1 MKIQVRDY
9 ERDMR
14 IIWYREEGEQTFVE
28 IANKLGI
35 SKARVRQLY
44 RRIVAERE
52 NISKQMG
59 IGA

>member
-1 MKIQVRDY
+1 MKVQMRDY
-9 ERDMR
+9 ERDMK
-14 IIWYREEGEQTFVE
+14 IVIFREKGEWTFLK
-28 IANKLGI
+28 IANKLDI

>member
-1 MKIQVRDY
+1 MKVQVRDY
-9 ERDMR
+9 ERDMK
-14 IIWYREEGEQTFVE
+14 IVIFREKGETFLK
-28 IANKLGI
+28 IANRLGI

-44 RRIVAERE
+44 KRIVADRE